1 VTNNIN
7 SGAGPN
13 IIDDY
18 LSNQGA
24 LYDHILLKGV
34 VSPGLCRL
42 SGHDLNAEFD
52 VRKGPGLRGASTNL
66 KSIPP
71 IEFTATFTLV
81 REDFGP
87 WAQFEILLQ
96 STIGNPV
103 NALPVFHPDLA
114 SRSIIMERP

>member
-1 VTNNIN
+1 MTNNIN